1 MTMQRNRLQRRQ
13 AYVYRLAIAQVSVTL
28 AGMLLGFI
36 SGGGGDAL
44 SVLKG
49 ALVAMIPQALFVL
62 RAGILNPRQRALQG
76 AKRLLRAEMG
86 KFGLTVALFTL
97 MLVVVPPSNPAF
109 FFSAYVAVVLT
120 HWLGPW
126 LLRRQ
131 RSTSRGN

>member
-1 MTMQRNRLQRRQ
+1 MTMQRNRLKRRRG
-13 AYVYRLAIAQVSVTL
+13 YVYRLAIAQAGVTL
-28 AGMLLGFI
+28 AGMLWGFI
-36 SGGGGDAL
+36 ADGGDGVL
-44 SVLKG
+44 SALKG
-49 ALVAMIPQALFVL
+49 ALVAIIPQALFVL

-97 MLVVVPPSNPAF
+97 LFVAAPPSNPAF

-131 RSTSRGN
+131 RSTYRGN